1 VVNVDD
7 RGWKRVSASPRG
19 IIYRARGEGIV
30 DLLDGAHEVDAV
42 ALPWR
47 KETHE
52 DIKAKAKQRD
62 CEGRTLLM

>member
-1 VVNVDD
+1 MNVDG

-19 IIYRARGEGIV
+19 IICRARGEGII
-30 DLLDGAHEVDAV
+30 DLLDGAHEMDAV
-42 ALPWR
+42 ALPWG

-52 DIKAKAKQRD
+52 DSKAKAKQRD